1 MLTDVGQQLAR
12 LTRAHLIG
20 LADFQRTAQN
30 LPQSISIGSGNSVI
44 EWILMPRMAELNKAL
59 PKARFECISDRT
71 RVIVSQLLDLT
82 LDIGIIRYDAVQ
94 RPLKSAPLTS
104 VTYSLF
110 VPKTLSPEL
119 NAENIRRR
127 LAQIPLATSMGG
139 TFRDTLELGAGKLD
153 WPLDIVMSCSSFT
166 QAARLVLA
174 GNYGGVLPGI
184 ARVDFDP
191 SRVVEIP
198 LPFLKGYS
206 RKLCVAWNPRLVEV
220 RPFIIRAVESLK
232 A

>member
-1 MLTDVGQQLAR
+1 M
-12 LTRAHLIG
+12 
-20 LADFQRTAQN
+20 
-30 LPQSISIGSGNSVI
+30 PQSISIGSGNSVI

-82 LDIGIIRYDAVQ
+82 LDIGIIRDDAVQ
-94 RPLKSAPLTS
+94 RPLKSAHLTT

-110 VPKTLSPEL
+110 VPKKLSPGV
-119 NAENIRRR
+119 NGENLRKR

-139 TFRDTLELGAGKLD
+139 TFRDTLEAGAGKLG
-153 WPLDIVMSCSSFT
+153 WPLDIVSCSSFT

-184 ARVDFDP
+184 ARVDFDS

-198 LPFLKGYS
+198 LPFLKDYS
-206 RKLCVAWNPRLVEV
+206 RKLCVAWNPRLIEV
-220 RPFIIRAVESLK
+220 RPLIKKAAESLK
-232 A
+232 GNS